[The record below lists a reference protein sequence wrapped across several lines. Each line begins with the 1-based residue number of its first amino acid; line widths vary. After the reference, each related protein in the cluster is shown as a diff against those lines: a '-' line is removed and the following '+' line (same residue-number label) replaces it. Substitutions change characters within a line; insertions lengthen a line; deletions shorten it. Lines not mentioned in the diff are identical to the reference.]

1 MTPLLM
7 IAVILFLVLCWLMI
21 SIALGSHKLGGLEE
35 TAPIATTNP
44 PRVSIIVPAC
54 NEEKTIASAL
64 ETLLAQDYADFE
76 VIVVNDRSTDGTGEV
91 LAGMGRRYPGLVIHE
106 VHELPEGWLGKHHA
120 LHCGVAMAKGDI
132 FLFTDADI
140 HMAPDTVA
148 RAVHRLEQAG
158 LDHLCLLFRNKA
170 KGRLLNAFILDV
182 GSGLFLLFKPWLAA
196 NPKSRRFM
204 GVGAFNMVRRLAYDQ
219 VGGHAAIR
227 SHPLDD
233 LMLGKIIKEAGL
245 RQECLRGYAFVTV
258 DWYHSV
264 GAMIDGLMK
273 NVFALAG
280 YNTTLALTGA
290 LGVGLLTILPPWGM
304 LLCQGPARYVFG
316 LCVLLR
322 LFFFGL
328 AARHAGLSPWLAPVA
343 LITPYLSIYTILR
356 AVFVTLK
363 NKGIIW
369 RGSHY
374 SLEELRRKDRSLL

>member
-1 MTPLLM
+1 MTFLLVIALLLFLILGWM
-7 IAVILFLVLCWLMI
+7 MICIAV
-21 SIALGSHKLGGLEE
+21 GSRKLGGLED

-54 NEEKTIASAL
+54 NEEATIAPAL
-64 ETLLAQDYADFE
+64 GTLLAQEYANCE
-76 VIVVNDRSTDGTGEV
+76 VIVVNDRSMDGTGEI
-91 LAGMGRRYPGLVIHE
+91 LAGMGRRYPGLVMHE
-106 VHELPEGWLGKHHA
+106 IHELPEGWLGKHHA
-120 LHCGVAMAKGDI
+120 LHCGALLAGGDI
-132 FLFTDADI
+132 LLFTDADI

-158 LDHLCLLFRNKA
+158 LDHLSLLFRNKA

-204 GVGAFNMVRRLAYDQ
+204 GVGAFNMVRRSAYER
-219 VGGHAAIR
+219 VGGHAAIK

-264 GAMIDGLMK
+264 GAIIDGLMK
-273 NVFALAG
+273 NVFALTG
-280 YNTTLALTGA
+280 YNTPLALTGA

-304 LLCQGPARYVFG
+304 LFCPGPARYVFG

-322 LFFFGL
+322 LVFFGV
-328 AARHAGLSPWLAPVA
+328 AARHAGLSPWFAPAV
-343 LITPYLSIYTILR
+343 LVTPYLSVYTILR

-363 NKGIIW
+363 NKGIVW

-374 SLEELRRKDRSLL
+374 SLEELRRKNRSLL